1 MPTIVQTIQSRVTGL
16 WGSALIRG
24 ANGKL
29 RPLKMGEVVVKGDV
43 ILTTQDG
50 IVQLSLDRDAPVLA
64 RTESSEV
71 DRVMARTEL
80 NEVDRVISAL
90 NAGDPEAATAAGL
103 NGGAGDEFMPGLRVD
118 RVVEDVT
125 PAGLQLTLID
135 RSVRVTVAGSTVA
148 PENQVVPAT
157 GAVNSTVSAVEEGAP
172 VNLGLTAPLGVPPNA
187 AVSIGQLPVIGQ
199 IQKADGTVV
208 TASSVLTAADLAG
221 LRYVPPGDYDG
232 SAVVG
237 NFTYT
242 VSNGG
247 VSSTGTASINVA
259 PVNDAPRAAS
269 AAVSGQEDATL
280 PVSLTGQDVDGTL
293 AGVTIVSLPPGSSL
307 LLADGVT
314 PVLAGQTLTAAQA
327 ASLLFRPSADQS
339 GNVGIVFTVTDNGG
353 AVSAPATV
361 AFNIIAVNDV
371 PVSTPDVASTLEDSP
386 VSGNLLNNDTDV
398 DGPTLSVTGFSVL
411 GTSHAP
417 GSTVNLPGIGS
428 LVVAAD
434 GSYTFTPAPNYNGSV
449 PTVGYTVSDGSLTS
463 ASTLTLSVTTVNDAP
478 VAVADLAS
486 TPVNTPVTLAVLAN
500 DSDPDGDALSVTG
513 AVLSTPSQGS
523 VTVNPDGTLSFTPAS
538 NVTGLVVITYTVS
551 DLNGGTRT
559 ATVTVNVDP
568 NTPPAGADNSR
579 TLSEDGSV
587 VVNLADF
594 GFSDI
599 DAGQSL
605 ANVRIDTLPAA
616 GTLLLNGVSVLAGAL
631 ISAAD
636 VAAGKLMFVPLANGN
651 GAPYAT
657 FSFSV
662 QDNGGAF
669 DTTPNTLRFDVTP
682 VNDAPL
688 ALPDSATTP
697 EDTPVSGNL
706 LSNDSDIDGDTL
718 SVTQFVVNG
727 ITFAAGTLSTLPG
740 VGSLLVNPDGS
751 YTFTPLANYSGAVPV
766 VTYTVSEGAVTSTA
780 TLTLS
785 IMAVNDAP
793 VAAPDVRTLLEDTP
807 AVGNVLGNDVDVDG
821 SALTLTQFSVAGVPG
836 SFTAGQTASIP
847 GVGSLLMLA
856 DGNYSFTP
864 APNYAGAVPLIS
876 YTATDGALISSS
888 TLSLS
893 ITPVNDAPVAA
904 DDLASTAIN
913 APISIAVLANDRDP
927 DGDTLIVSNPV
938 LGNPLQGSVSV
949 DANGALVF
957 TPAANFSGP
966 VSITYTVTDPSG
978 LTDTATVTVNVGTNN
993 PPTGADH
1000 LATLAEDST
1009 YIVQTSDFGFA
1020 DVDLGQTLV
1029 NVRIDS
1035 LPAGGALLLN
1045 GNPVPLGAVVSAA
1058 DVAAGLL
1065 VFVPA
1070 ANANGAPYASFSFS
1084 VQDSGGAFD
1093 AVPNT
1098 VSFDVTPVNDVPVAV
1113 ADTVNA
1119 IEDQPFSGTLAG
1131 NDQLSGDGGNVF
1143 ALVAGRGPSSGSIVF
1158 NPDGTFTY
1166 TPTANFTGVDSFSY
1180 TLTDADGDVS
1190 TAVASVNVA
1199 SVNDVPTAVIDT
1211 IAAVE
1216 DTPFVGSVAGND
1228 SLSGD
1233 GGNVFARVAASG
1245 PAHGGILFNANGTFI
1260 YTPDANYNGPDSFS
1274 YSISDA
1280 NGDVSTALVSIGV
1293 ASVNDVPTAVAD
1305 SVAAVEDTPFVGSVA
1320 GNDQLSGDGGNVFA
1334 LVPASGPANGGIV
1347 FNGNGTFTYTP
1358 NANFNGPDS
1367 FSYSITDANGDVST
1381 ALVSI
1386 GVASVNDVP
1395 TAVADFVAAVE
1406 DTPFVGSVAGND
1418 TLSGDGG
1425 NVFSLVGGSGPTH
1438 GGIVFNADGT
1448 FTYTP
1453 SANYNGPD
1461 AFSYSITDAN
1471 GDVSTA
1477 LVSVGV
1483 ASVNDVPTAV
1493 ADSVAATED
1502 TPFVGSVA
1510 GNDTLSG
1517 DGGNVFSLV
1526 GDSGP
1531 THGGIVFNTN
1541 GTFTYTPSANYN
1553 GPDAFSYA
1561 ITDANGD
1568 VSTALVTIGVAAVN
1582 DVPTAVADSVAAVE
1596 DTPFVGSVAGNDMLS
1611 GDGGNVFSLVGGS
1624 GPTHGGIVF
1633 NSDGTFTYTPSANYN
1648 GADSFSYSL
1657 TDANGDVSTALVT
1670 VGVASVND
1678 VPTAVADSVAAV
1690 EDTPFVGSVA
1700 ANDTLSGDGGNVFS
1714 LVGGSGP
1721 THGGIVFTADGTF
1734 TYTPSANYNGPDS
1747 FSYSITDANGDV
1759 STALVTIGVASV
1771 NDVPTAVA
1779 DSVAAVEDTPFVG
1792 SVANNDTL
1800 SGDGGNVF
1808 SLVGGSGPT
1817 HGGIVFNADGT
1828 FTYTPSANYNGA
1840 DSFSY
1845 SLTDANGD
1853 VSSAVV
1859 TIGVASVNDV
1869 PTAVADTIAA
1879 TEDTP
1884 FVGSVGGNDTLSG
1897 DGGNVFALVPA
1908 SGPSNGGIVFSNN
1921 GTFTY
1926 TPNANF
1932 NGSDS
1937 FSYSITDANGDVS
1950 TARVSIG
1957 VSAVNDAPVAVADT
1971 ASATEAGGV
1980 ANGSLGVNPSGNV
1993 LSNDTDVDMPD
2004 TKTVSAVSGAAAGTV
2019 GASTAGAFGALVL
2032 NADGSYIYTVNNT
2045 SAAVQAL
2052 RTAANTLT
2060 DTFSYTLRDAAGLT
2074 SSTTLTVTIAGSN
2087 DAPVATVDTGAAT
2100 EDVTLNVSAAAG
2112 VLAND
2117 TDVDAA
2123 DTKTVSAVSFGATPG
2138 SVGAALLGTY
2148 GSLTLKADGSYSYTA
2163 NRPAAQALAAG
2174 ATASEVFTCT
2184 VRDAAGATSTT
2195 SLTLTITGTNDAPVA
2210 VADTG
2215 STAEDTPLSTTAAS
2229 GLLANDSDVD
2239 AGSTL
2244 AITQFTVAGVGGTFT
2259 AGSTATIAG
2268 VGTLLINANG
2278 SYTFTPQANY
2288 SGAVPAATYTVSDGA
2303 GGTATATLSI
2313 NVTAVADA
2321 PTLSVGSAKPALVF
2335 ANSWEATV
2343 SSNTTSEAVATNPFE
2358 GWTRVDTPNRLAG
2371 GTNTIEVWTTGD
2383 TQTRQDNSTNIVVA
2397 SAGNGEDF
2405 VELNNAS
2412 GNFQTL
2418 GLTRSVATQAG
2429 MVYDLSLDYAGRSGF
2444 TADFTRIGV
2453 YLDGVLI
2460 RQFAATSPQTSI
2472 DWHNLHF
2479 SFVGNGAAR
2488 NLTIQT
2494 DATAFD
2500 ANGRGAFIDDLRLT
2514 SYQGVVAGNAGAGAT
2529 TSIGLAGYVSA
2540 ALTDIDGSESLTLS
2554 FSGVPAGALIVT
2566 TGNPAGYAA
2575 VGGTIMI
2582 AGSELASAQLQF
2594 ASSVTGHLSLGVT
2607 ATSTEASNGAA
2618 ASTRAPLEL
2627 SVIPVFS
2634 STDLAGDALTSVL
2647 GTAANNTLSGG
2658 NADELLVGLDGNDVI
2673 NSADGADYLDGGNGT
2688 DTLNGGNG
2696 NDVLYGGA
2704 GSDSLT
2710 GGAGADV
2717 FRWTLL
2723 DRGVPGTPPTD
2734 TITDFINTP
2743 TGDSIDLRDLLVGEH
2758 AGNLTSYLH
2767 FTTTGTDTTVSI
2779 SSTGGFS
2786 GGFSTAAVDQVIQ
2799 LTTVNLLTGFANDA
2813 AIIADLLARGKLVTD
2828 NV

>member
-29 RPLKMGEVVVKGDV
+29 RRLKMGEVVVKDDV

-125 PAGLQLTLID
+125 PAGLQLTSID

-398 DGPTLSVTGFSVL
+398 DGPALSVTGFSVL

-463 ASTLTLSVTTVNDAP
+463 ASTLTLSVTAVNDAP

-636 VAAGKLMFVPLANGN
+636 VAASKLMFVPLANGN

-766 VTYTVSEGAVTSTA
+766 VTYTVSDGAVTSTA

-856 DGNYSFTP
+856 DGSYSFTP

-913 APISIAVLANDRDP
+913 APISIAVLANDHDP

-1233 GGNVFARVAASG
+1233 GGNVFSLVAASG

-1274 YSISDA
+1274 YSI
-1280 NGDVSTALVSIGV
+1280 
-1293 ASVNDVPTAVAD
+1293 
-1305 SVAAVEDTPFVGSVA
+1305 
-1320 GNDQLSGDGGNVFA
+1320 
-1334 LVPASGPANGGIV
+1334 
-1347 FNGNGTFTYTP
+1347 
-1358 NANFNGPDS
+1358 
-1367 FSYSITDANGDVST
+1367 TDANGDVST
-1381 ALVSI
+1381 
-1386 GVASVNDVP
+1386 D
-1395 TAVADFVAAVE
+1395 
-1406 DTPFVGSVAGND
+1406 
-1418 TLSGDGG
+1418 
-1425 NVFSLVGGSGPTH
+1425 
-1438 GGIVFNADGT
+1438 
-1448 FTYTP
+1448 
-1453 SANYNGPD
+1453 
-1461 AFSYSITDAN
+1461 
-1471 GDVSTA
+1471 
-1477 LVSVGV
+1477 
-1483 ASVNDVPTAV
+1483 
-1493 ADSVAATED
+1493 
-1502 TPFVGSVA
+1502 
-1510 GNDTLSG
+1510 
-1517 DGGNVFSLV
+1517 
-1526 GDSGP
+1526 
-1531 THGGIVFNTN
+1531 
-1541 GTFTYTPSANYN
+1541 
-1553 GPDAFSYA
+1553 
-1561 ITDANGD
+1561 
-1568 VSTALVTIGVAAVN
+1568 
-1582 DVPTAVADSVAAVE
+1582 
-1596 DTPFVGSVAGNDMLS
+1596 
-1611 GDGGNVFSLVGGS
+1611 
-1624 GPTHGGIVF
+1624 
-1633 NSDGTFTYTPSANYN
+1633 
-1648 GADSFSYSL
+1648 
-1657 TDANGDVSTALVT
+1657 
-1670 VGVASVND
+1670 
-1678 VPTAVADSVAAV
+1678 
-1690 EDTPFVGSVA
+1690 
-1700 ANDTLSGDGGNVFS
+1700 
-1714 LVGGSGP
+1714 
-1721 THGGIVFTADGTF
+1721 
-1734 TYTPSANYNGPDS
+1734 
-1747 FSYSITDANGDV
+1747 
-1759 STALVTIGVASV
+1759 
-1771 NDVPTAVA
+1771 
-1779 DSVAAVEDTPFVG
+1779 
-1792 SVANNDTL
+1792 
-1800 SGDGGNVF
+1800 
-1808 SLVGGSGPT
+1808 
-1817 HGGIVFNADGT
+1817 
-1828 FTYTPSANYNGA
+1828 
-1840 DSFSY
+1840 
-1845 SLTDANGD
+1845 
-1853 VSSAVV
+1853 
-1859 TIGVASVNDV
+1859 
-1869 PTAVADTIAA
+1869 
-1879 TEDTP
+1879 
-1884 FVGSVGGNDTLSG
+1884 
-1897 DGGNVFALVPA
+1897 
-1908 SGPSNGGIVFSNN
+1908 
-1921 GTFTY
+1921 
-1926 TPNANF
+1926 
-1932 NGSDS
+1932 
-1937 FSYSITDANGDVS
+1937 
-1950 TARVSIG
+1950 R
-1957 VSAVNDAPVAVADT
+1957 
-1971 ASATEAGGV
+1971 
-1980 ANGSLGVNPSGNV
+1980 
-1993 LSNDTDVDMPD
+1993 
-2004 TKTVSAVSGAAAGTV
+2004 
-2019 GASTAGAFGALVL
+2019 
-2032 NADGSYIYTVNNT
+2032 
-2045 SAAVQAL
+2045 
-2052 RTAANTLT
+2052 
-2060 DTFSYTLRDAAGLT
+2060 
-2074 SSTTLTVTIAGSN
+2074 
-2087 DAPVATVDTGAAT
+2087 
-2100 EDVTLNVSAAAG
+2100 
-2112 VLAND
+2112 
-2117 TDVDAA
+2117 
-2123 DTKTVSAVSFGATPG
+2123 
-2138 SVGAALLGTY
+2138 
-2148 GSLTLKADGSYSYTA
+2148 KAH
-2163 NRPAAQALAAG
+2163 
-2174 ATASEVFTCT
+2174 V
-2184 VRDAAGATSTT
+2184 
-2195 SLTLTITGTNDAPVA
+2195 
-2210 VADTG
+2210 
-2215 STAEDTPLSTTAAS
+2215 
-2229 GLLANDSDVD
+2229 
-2239 AGSTL
+2239 
-2244 AITQFTVAGVGGTFT
+2244 
-2259 AGSTATIAG
+2259 
-2268 VGTLLINANG
+2268 
-2278 SYTFTPQANY
+2278 
-2288 SGAVPAATYTVSDGA
+2288 
-2303 GGTATATLSI
+2303 
-2313 NVTAVADA
+2313 
-2321 PTLSVGSAKPALVF
+2321 
-2335 ANSWEATV
+2335 
-2343 SSNTTSEAVATNPFE
+2343 
-2358 GWTRVDTPNRLAG
+2358 
-2371 GTNTIEVWTTGD
+2371 
-2383 TQTRQDNSTNIVVA
+2383 
-2397 SAGNGEDF
+2397 
-2405 VELNNAS
+2405 
-2412 GNFQTL
+2412 
-2418 GLTRSVATQAG
+2418 
-2429 MVYDLSLDYAGRSGF
+2429 
-2444 TADFTRIGV
+2444 
-2453 YLDGVLI
+2453 
-2460 RQFAATSPQTSI
+2460 
-2472 DWHNLHF
+2472 
-2479 SFVGNGAAR
+2479 
-2488 NLTIQT
+2488 
-2494 DATAFD
+2494 
-2500 ANGRGAFIDDLRLT
+2500 
-2514 SYQGVVAGNAGAGAT
+2514 
-2529 TSIGLAGYVSA
+2529 
-2540 ALTDIDGSESLTLS
+2540 
-2554 FSGVPAGALIVT
+2554 
-2566 TGNPAGYAA
+2566 
-2575 VGGTIMI
+2575 
-2582 AGSELASAQLQF
+2582 
-2594 ASSVTGHLSLGVT
+2594 
-2607 ATSTEASNGAA
+2607 
-2618 ASTRAPLEL
+2618 
-2627 SVIPVFS
+2627 
-2634 STDLAGDALTSVL
+2634 
-2647 GTAANNTLSGG
+2647 
-2658 NADELLVGLDGNDVI
+2658 
-2673 NSADGADYLDGGNGT
+2673 
-2688 DTLNGGNG
+2688 
-2696 NDVLYGGA
+2696 
-2704 GSDSLT
+2704 
-2710 GGAGADV
+2710 
-2717 FRWTLL
+2717 
-2723 DRGVPGTPPTD
+2723 
-2734 TITDFINTP
+2734 
-2743 TGDSIDLRDLLVGEH
+2743 
-2758 AGNLTSYLH
+2758 
-2767 FTTTGTDTTVSI
+2767 
-2779 SSTGGFS
+2779 
-2786 GGFSTAAVDQVIQ
+2786 
-2799 LTTVNLLTGFANDA
+2799 
-2813 AIIADLLARGKLVTD
+2813 
-2828 NV
+2828 